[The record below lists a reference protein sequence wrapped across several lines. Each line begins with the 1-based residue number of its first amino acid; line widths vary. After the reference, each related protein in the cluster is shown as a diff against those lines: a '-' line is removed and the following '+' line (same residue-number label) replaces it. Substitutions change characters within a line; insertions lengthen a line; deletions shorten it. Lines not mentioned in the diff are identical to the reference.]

1 MEHLADLRHIPFM
14 LYQVLNILGLKNN
27 GNNHRQVGN
36 SILRINKTLMDA
48 IGTFCSEGKKAYAR
62 AVFITTARVGG
73 SRSGR
78 RSRGCL
84 LV

>member
-1 MEHLADLRHIPFM
+1 MQAKALEVIRDLEVLHRMALSMEVFC
-14 LYQVLNILGLKNN
+14 
-27 GNNHRQVGN
+27 
-36 SILRINKTLMDA
+36 NKD
-48 IGTFCSEGKKAYAR
+48 FR

-84 LV
+84 PV

>member
-1 MEHLADLRHIPFM
+1 MKHLADLRHIPFM

-48 IGTFCSEGKKAYAR
+48 IGTFCSEDKKAYAS
-62 AVFITTARVGG
+62 AHFTPWQD
-73 SRSGR
+73 
-78 RSRGCL
+78 
-84 LV
+84 